1 MHANVPTP
9 CWWVGQEEIFG
20 PVLCIIPS
28 KSEEEAIAIA
38 NDTIYGLNNAVAS
51 ASVERAMAVA
61 MRLRSG
67 QVQINTPLGGA
78 GPMVPFGG
86 YKQSG
91 DGREWGKYV
100 FGPLLFIFA
109 IQRRAVLKVPRGKD
123 STG

>member
-1 MHANVPTP
+1 M
-9 CWWVGQEEIFG
+9 QEEIFG

-38 NDTIYGLNNAVAS
+38 NDTIYGLNNGVASNDMDRALAVA
-51 ASVERAMAVA
+51 A
-61 MRLRSG
+61 RLRSG

-91 DGREWGKYV
+91 DGREWGKHGLNEFLQV
-100 FGPLLFIFA
+100 KA
-109 IQRRAVLKVPRGKD
+109 INKPKPRRQKSKL
-123 STG
+123 

>member
-1 MHANVPTP
+1 M
-9 CWWVGQEEIFG
+9 QEEIFG

-51 ASVERAMAVA
+51 ASEERAMGVA
-61 MRLRSG
+61 ARLRSG

-100 FGPLLFIFA
+100 VIFLVLLCFIF
-109 IQRRAVLKVPRGKD
+109 LLCYSKK
-123 STG
+123 S